1 MGNVRS
7 KKQNT
12 RIDFTSMVSIAFLL
26 IVFFMLT
33 SAMSKPQAMNLALP
47 DNGRTCG
54 GWHGGCG
61 LGNLERTMTIL
72 LGANDKLIC
81 YTGFLEIPISGPKE
95 MQYGKNGI
103 RKELLLK
110 AKSISDYN
118 KSIGYTDKNIIVII
132 KPSKESKYKNLV
144 DILDEMNIVGIETY
158 AVINDFLPEEI
169 KLLKPNLNLLD
180 INN

>member
-47 DNGRTCG
+47 NQCNDCRGQWR
-54 GWHGGCG
+54 GGCG
-61 LGNLERTMTIL
+61 ADNERIMTIL

-95 MQYGKNGI
+95 MQYGKM
-103 RKELLLK
+103 EFE
-110 AKSISDYN
+110 
-118 KSIGYTDKNIIVII
+118 KN
-132 KPSKESKYKNLV
+132 
-144 DILDEMNIVGIETY
+144 
-158 AVINDFLPEEI
+158 F
-169 KLLKPNLNLLD
+169 
-180 INN
+180 